1 MVKYEIRFLFRC
13 RSFKIL
19 WCTTQGELF
28 REYFMIRQE
37 KYRRKVGYDAE
48 YDIEREIATLFQFMF
63 GIDVDNGDLTL
74 VNFPTF
80 EEVLGL
86 IDLAVIR
93 KQTFKNF
100 ERTL

>member
-1 MVKYEIRFLFRC
+1 
-13 RSFKIL
+13 
-19 WCTTQGELF
+19 
-28 REYFMIRQE
+28 
-37 KYRRKVGYDAE
+37 
-48 YDIEREIATLFQFMF
+48 MF

-93 KQTFKNF
+93 KRKNF
-100 ERTL
+100 ERAYLILI